1 MNVQIRDAA
10 AMRAIQPMDAALYLR
25 IHWTELHTEAGR
37 SSTWTR
43 TVNGEEFEVLL
54 PLNSDIPD
62 YALRIG
68 DLLGVVAAAERRSQW
83 DVYNDLLTITS
94 DVIRIRIA
102 DAELRDGSLPIEEH
116 AQIAQKARDLVL
128 AAACA
133 TTEKRAV
140 WHKRKPG
147 QAMEHV
153 RRVRIGQSERGSY
166 VVTVL
171 SRITPE
177 LHGASSQLFEPAAPY
192 DRRVTLTLA
201 HSLLAL
207 AGASEQA
214 ALTQNMAAFDD
225 AVARGVNSNL
235 CDAVAGL
242 WGGDEVQRN
251 LEFSF
256 SWSPTRPVASDE
268 IKRVAFSSDRVPLI
282 REAARLMWER
292 APSPDFEL
300 SGPVVRLERAEGA
313 AIGKVTVVGIVD
325 ERQARV
331 TAEMGDPGYQVAVK
345 SHARGQTVVLSGTL
359 MREGRGYVLRNP
371 TGITIEQ
378 EHEGS

>member
-1 MNVQIRDAA
+1 MNVETRDAGYVA
-10 AMRAIQPMDAALYLR
+10 AIQPLDAALYLR
-25 IHWTELHTEAGR
+25 ATGWAERHTEAGR

-43 TVNGEEFEVLL
+43 TVNGGEFEVLL
-54 PLNSDIPD
+54 PLNAAIRD

-68 DLLGVVAAAERRSQW
+68 DLLGVLAAAHGRSQW
-83 DVYNDLLTITS
+83 DVYNDLLKITS

-102 DAELRDGSLPIEEH
+102 DPELRDGTLPIEEH

-171 SRITPE
+171 SRVTPQ
-177 LHGASSQLFEPAAPY
+177 LQAAAGQLFEPETPY
-192 DRRVTLTLA
+192 DRRVTQTLA
-201 HSLLAL
+201 QSLSAL
-207 AGASEQA
+207 SGAAEQA
-214 ALTQNMAAFDD
+214 ALTQRMTAFDD

-235 CDAVAGL
+235 CDAVVGL

-256 SWSPTRPVASDE
+256 SWSPTRPIEAGEVMWVS
-268 IKRVAFSSDRVPLI
+268 FSSDRVPVI
-282 REAARLMWER
+282 REAGRLMRER
-292 APSPDFEL
+292 APVPEFEL
-300 SGPVVRLERAEGA
+300 VGPVVRLERADGA
-313 AIGKVTVVGIVD
+313 PTGRVTVVGIVD
-325 ERQARV
+325 ERQVRV
-331 TAEMGDPGYQVAVK
+331 SLETGDPDYQAAVLA
-345 SHARGQTVVLSGTL
+345 HAQGKTILASGTL
-359 MREGRGYVLRNP
+359 QREGRGYVLRNP
-371 TGITIEQ
+371 TGIMVE
-378 EHEGS
+378 EE